1 MVVVVHRSAR
11 DKYQV
16 AQGLEEA
23 GLLNCLVTDFY
34 WPKKAWWA
42 YTVSRFAP
50 RHISSVLLH
59 RQNDAVAHNKSR
71 LCAWSGLVSVALN
84 RLPKV
89 PFSWRARAMRWSDHC
104 LGRRAGKIASDS
116 SSTLLSYSYYGYSA
130 FSSASHSVPR
140 ILFQLHPHPASVRAI
155 LKAELERYP
164 ECAESL
170 NKEWELALPEK
181 DFLRLV
187 EEPAMAQRWIVASSF
202 TRETLIAHG
211 LNGRH
216 IHVIPYGIDHDL
228 YSAAPTNSRSANP
241 SGPLEVLFVGRLT
254 QRKGIRYLLEGLD
267 LLKSRQIHLTVC
279 GWVVDDLA
287 LLKQYRDRITV
298 KASATNEEIKLAYQ
312 RADVCVLPSVAEG
325 FGYVL
330 LEAMASGVPIIGTT
344 RTAAPDLI
352 RNGHEGF
359 IIEPC
364 CVNALAE
371 SLDWAASHRAHVRTM
386 GYAARERARH
396 FSWKRFRQSVV
407 ASVQKLSGEI
417 VEEQRPTQAGQY
429 V

>member
-34 WPKKAWWA
+34 WPKQEWWA
-42 YTVSRFAP
+42 NTVTRFAP
-50 RHISSVLLH
+50 RHMSSVLLN
-59 RQNDAVAHNKSR
+59 RQNDAIAHSKSR
-71 LCAWSGLVSVALN
+71 LCAWSGIASVALN
-84 RLPKV
+84 RLPKI
-89 PFSWRARAMRWSDHC
+89 PFSWRARSVRWSDHC
-104 LGRRAGKIASDS
+104 LGRRAAKIASDTG
-116 SSTLLSYSYYGYSA
+116 STLFSYSYYGYSA
-130 FSSASHSVPR
+130 FSSASQSVPR

-164 ECAESL
+164 ECAKSL
-170 NKEWELALPEK
+170 KKEWELALPER
-181 DFLRLV
+181 DYLRLV

-216 IHVIPYGIDHDL
+216 IHVIPYGIDEAPH
-228 YSAAPTNSRSANP
+228 SSAPTNWRSSNP

-254 QRKGIRYLLEGLD
+254 QRKGIRYLLETLD
-267 LLKSRQIHLTVC
+267 RLNSRQIHLTVC

-287 LLKQYRDRITV
+287 LLKQYGDRVTL
-298 KASATNEEIKLAYQ
+298 KASATNEEIERAYE
-312 RADVCVLPSVAEG
+312 RADIFVLPSVAEG

-330 LEAMASGVPIIGTT
+330 LEAMASGLPIIGTT

-352 RNGHEGF
+352 RDGQEGF
-359 IIEPC
+359 IIMPSSVE
-364 CVNALAE
+364 ALAE
-371 SLDWAASHRAHVRTM
+371 SLDWAASHRATLREM
-386 GYAARERARH
+386 GYAARERVRH
-396 FSWKRFRQSVV
+396 FSWKRFRHSVV
-407 ASVQKLSGEI
+407 ACVQQLSGEI
-417 VEEQRPTQAGQY
+417 LEEQKYTTSGQY